1 MSETDARVK
10 LDAVGRSTRE
20 KLEENSARDKQGLDA
35 VEEKHTYL
43 VQARSNQT
51 CQGRKLG
58 MELEA
63 GVERIKEQEK
73 EAKARRNL
81 ISDVNSVG
89 EAKALEVGKNDD
101 YLESLFRK
109 TATDEDC
116 EMRLLMGLKDRKS
129 LVQDKMS
136 NAEKD
141 VDQLRRNAAKRQHEM
156 ANLKEGVGNLKVDI
170 RHSQPSSEGCLFAK
184 RYICQAIFEGLG
196 FSQLANSDERKL
208 RQMRLFLCPYFLQ
221 CNFPVYVSC

>member
-1 MSETDARVK
+1 MSESDARAK
-10 LDAVGRSTRE
+10 LDAEARSTRE

-35 VEEKHTYL
+35 VEEKLTHL
-43 VQARSNQT
+43 VQAKSNQT

-109 TATDEDC
+109 TTTDEDC
-116 EMRLLMGLKDRKS
+116 EMRLLMGLKGRKS
-129 LVQDKMS
+129 LVQDK
-136 NAEKD
+136 
-141 VDQLRRNAAKRQHEM
+141 LGPRQ
-156 ANLKEGVGNLKVDI
+156 
-170 RHSQPSSEGCLFAK
+170 
-184 RYICQAIFEGLG
+184 
-196 FSQLANSDERKL
+196 
-208 RQMRLFLCPYFLQ
+208 
-221 CNFPVYVSC
+221 YVKC